1 MFWLI
6 LILLLFGIFLMMIE
20 VYAPH
25 GISMIAG
32 LGVIAYSCYLCY
44 TEPGVSVQLATVY
57 MAGAL
62 AVAAGAAF
70 FIMRTGM
77 RLLVFK
83 GIRPDK
89 GKLPDGLPVASQPGL
104 GQLVEVVQ
112 PLHPT
117 GTVLWEGNRLPAR
130 TLRPEIESP
139 VGEKVVVRGRDSIY
153 TLVEPVEKSA

>member
-6 LILLLFGIFLMMIE
+6 LILLFFGIFLMMIE

-44 TEPGVSVQLATVY
+44 SEPGVSTQLATVY
-57 MAGAL
+57 MVGAL
-62 AVAAGAAF
+62 TVATGAAF
-70 FIMRTGM
+70 FILRTGM
-77 RLLVFK
+77 KLLVFK
-83 GIRPDK
+83 VRKPDK
-89 GKLPDGLPVASQPGL
+89 GRLPDGQPAAGQPGL
-104 GQLVEVVQ
+104 GQLVEVIQ

-117 GTVLWEGNRLPAR
+117 GTVFWEGNRLPAR

-139 VGEKVVVRGRDSIY
+139 VGEKVIVRGRDSIY
-153 TLVEPVEKSA
+153 TLVEPVEKSV